1 MDAEIVINTSLAM
14 LYLTR
19 INHDIGIELL
29 KNIQI
34 DKYDAINTMLFRL
47 QRYKIKFYTA
57 SIIVWKIIVIF

>member
-34 DKYDAINTMLFRL
+34 DKYDAINRMLFRL
-47 QRYKIKFYTA
+47 QRYKNKFYTA